1 VSRKGLLLFLAC
13 GIAWGLPYAFISIA
27 VEQFDVATIIFA
39 RVVIGAAVLIPF
51 AIYRKAIVP
60 ALKQWRWVLAFA
72 VLEMVGPWFLIT
84 NAERT
89 ISSGL
94 TGLLIA
100 LVPFWGVFIAYFY
113 NGDKSVKHPKTI
125 FGLVIGFIGVLSLVG
140 IDAFTADLD
149 LLGVGAVVL
158 ASLGYAIAPAIS
170 SKKIGHLD
178 SAGVISLSM
187 VIVAIVYAV
196 PGLVALPADIPS
208 ANFDGWM
215 ALAVL
220 GVVCSAIAFIL
231 FFDLIKEIGSA
242 RATLITYPNTAIAFL
257 IGILFLSEP
266 LTLGMILG
274 FPLVLIG
281 SYFASKKH

>member
-1 VSRKGLLLFLAC
+1 MSRKGLWLFIAC
-13 GIAWGLPYAFISIA
+13 GIAWGIPYAFIRVA

-51 AIYRKAIVP
+51 AIHRKAIMP
-60 ALKQWRWVLAFA
+60 ALKHWPWVLAFA
-72 VLEMVGPWFLIT
+72 LIEMAGPWFLIT
-84 NAERT
+84 NAEKT
-89 ISSGL
+89 VSSGL

-100 LVPFWGVFIAYFY
+100 IVPFWAVFIAYWFL
-113 NGDKSVKHPKTI
+113 GDKSVKHPKTI
-125 FGLVIGFIGVLSLVG
+125 FGLVIGFIGVFLLVG

-149 LLGVGAVVL
+149 ILGVGAIVL
-158 ASLGYAIAPAIS
+158 ASLGYAIAPAITS
-170 SKKIGHLD
+170 HKIGHID

-187 VIVAIVYAV
+187 VIVAAIYAV
-196 PGLVALPADIPS
+196 PGLAALPAALPH
-208 ANFDGWM
+208 ATFDGWF
-215 ALAVL
+215 ALAML

-242 RATLITYPNTAIAFL
+242 RATLITYPNTAIAFVL
-257 IGILFLSEP
+257 GIVFLSEP
-266 LTLGMILG
+266 ITLGMILG

>member
-1 VSRKGLLLFLAC
+1 MSRKGLILFIAC
-13 GIAWGLPYAFISIA
+13 GIAWGMPYAFISIA

-51 AIYRKAIVP
+51 AIYRKAIMP

-89 ISSGL
+89 VSSGL

-140 IDAFTADLD
+140 IDAFTTDLD
-149 LLGVGAVVL
+149 LLGVGAIVL
-158 ASLGYAIAPAIS
+158 ASIGYAIAPAIS

-196 PGLVALPADIPS
+196 PGLIALPAAIPT

-215 ALAVL
+215 SLAVL

-257 IGILFLSEP
+257 LGILFLSEP

-274 FPLVLIG
+274 FPLVLLG

>member
-1 VSRKGLLLFLAC
+1 MSRKGLWLFIAC
-13 GIAWGLPYAFISIA
+13 GIAWGIPYAFIRVA

-51 AIYRKAIVP
+51 AIHRKAIMP
-60 ALKQWRWVLAFA
+60 ALKHWPWVLAFA
-72 VLEMVGPWFLIT
+72 LIEMAGPWFLIT
-84 NAERT
+84 NAEKT
-89 ISSGL
+89 VSSGL

-100 LVPFWGVFIAYFY
+100 IVPFWAVFIAYWFL
-113 NGDKSVKHPKTI
+113 GDKSVKHPKTI
-125 FGLVIGFIGVLSLVG
+125 FGLVIGFIGVFLLVG

-149 LLGVGAVVL
+149 ILGVGAVVL

-170 SKKIGHLD
+170 SHKIGHID

-187 VIVAIVYAV
+187 VIVAAIYAV
-196 PGLVALPADIPS
+196 PGLSALPAALPH
-208 ANFDGWM
+208 ATFDGWF
-215 ALAVL
+215 ALAML
-220 GVVCSAIAFIL
+220 GIVCSAIAFIL

-242 RATLITYPNTAIAFL
+242 RATLITYPNTAIAFVL
-257 IGILFLSEP
+257 GIVFLSEP
-266 LTLGMILG
+266 ITLGMILG